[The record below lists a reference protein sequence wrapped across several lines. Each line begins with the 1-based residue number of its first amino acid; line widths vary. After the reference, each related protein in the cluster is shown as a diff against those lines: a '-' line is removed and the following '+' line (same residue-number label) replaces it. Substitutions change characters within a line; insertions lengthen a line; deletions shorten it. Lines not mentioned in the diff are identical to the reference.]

1 MLRPIRISPPAEKPV
16 SIPEAKS
23 AARVDT
29 DDDDALI
36 GGLIDAAISHL
47 DGWSGV
53 LGRCLVNQDWR
64 LSLRDWPSCRF
75 IRLPFPDVS
84 AVTVKYFNESD
95 TEQTVSASFVQLLE
109 DELGAFIRFSD
120 EFTFPGVFDDR
131 GDGVRVHFTAGYG
144 PAATDV
150 PPSIRTAILL
160 MVAHW
165 YSNREASVEGQTSEI
180 PFGASAL
187 IAPFRRIGI

>member
-16 SIPEAKS
+16 SLLEAKS
-23 AARVDT
+23 AVRVDT
-29 DDDDALI
+29 DDDDVLI
-36 GGLIDAAISHL
+36 DGLIDAAISHL

-84 AVTVKYFNESD
+84 AVTVKYFDETD
-95 TEQTVSASFVQLLE
+95 TEQTVSASLVALLE
-109 DELGAFIRFSD
+109 DELGAFIRLSD
-120 EFTFPGVFDDR
+120 AFTFPSVYDDR
-131 GDGVRVHFTAGYG
+131 GDGVQVAFTAGYG
-144 PAATDV
+144 ASATDV
-150 PPSIRTAILL
+150 PQAIRTAIML

-165 YSNREASVEGQTSEI
+165 YNNREASAEGQLSEI